1 MILNRFKKWIPA
13 TAFFGGFI
21 WDSLTIGRVV
31 SSTDLLLLSV
41 YFILSLALILLLA
54 RIKQTGV
61 SGLPDEPAPVS
72 LISRFSDTKW
82 LARFTWVIQ
91 FCFGSLFSA
100 LVICYFKSS
109 GSMAS
114 LLFVLLLVG
123 FLVGNEFFQKFYSR
137 FGFNITL
144 FCLLSTMFLNFAVP
158 HLLHRLGVFW
168 FLLSTVFSMLLCYG
182 IWYFSGRSRRVL
194 IAPGIISVFLVTA
207 YFLNWIAPVP
217 LVLKQQEACVRF
229 DSKTY
234 ECFVEKPSF
243 WVRRGISLPDLHWDP
258 AQKNEIYFVSSVFAP
273 SKVQADLEHRW
284 FYKNPATGVFEE
296 KDRISSSRMRIRGGR
311 EEGFRIYTK
320 KRSLAPG
327 KWRVETALK
336 GGAVIGKR
344 DFNIVEGVA
353 GENDLQVWKLK

>member
-1 MILNRFKKWIPA
+1 MMFNRIKPFIPA

-31 SSTDLLLLSV
+31 SSSDLLLLSV
-41 YFILSLALILLLA
+41 YFILSLGLILLLA
-54 RIKQTGV
+54 KIKQINVAET
-61 SGLPDEPAPVS
+61 PDERASAPF
-72 LISRFSDTKW
+72 ISKFCDDRW
-82 LARFTWVIQ
+82 VVRFTWVIQ
-91 FCFGSLFSA
+91 FCFGNLFSA

-109 GSMAS
+109 GSTAS

-137 FGFNITL
+137 FGFNIAL
-144 FCLLSTMFLNFAVP
+144 FCLLGTMFLNFAVP
-158 HLLHRLGVFW
+158 HLVHRLGAFW
-168 FLLSTVFSMLLCYG
+168 FLLSTILSLLLCYG
-182 IWYFSGRSRRVL
+182 IWYFSRQSRRVL
-194 IAPGIISVFLVTA
+194 IVPGIISVFLATA

-217 LVLKQQEACVRF
+217 LVLKQQEACVQF
-229 DSKTY
+229 SSKTY
-234 ECFVEKPSF
+234 ECLIEKPSF
-243 WVRRGISLPDLHWDP
+243 WVRRGISLPSLHWDP
-258 AQKNEIYFVSSVFAP
+258 VQKNEVYFVSSVFAP

-296 KDRISSSRMRIRGGR
+296 RDRISSSRMRVRGGR

-336 GGAVIGKR
+336 GGAVIGKK
-344 DFNIVEGVA
+344 DFNVIEGVA
-353 GENDLQVWKLK
+353 DENNWQVWKLK